1 MQKNDAELEPGE
13 SFEGLMEEKVK
24 PTTERRKIESKTLI
38 TNSVKY
44 MEDTE
49 YKMGEIC
56 QNVINFYR
64 DFATK
69 LDKNKELLK
78 NTQITFQ
85 VELAKCGDHHEEMA
99 DHQEDDLKKRV
110 T

>member
-1 MQKNDAELEPGE
+1 
-13 SFEGLMEEKVK
+13 
-24 PTTERRKIESKTLI
+24 
-38 TNSVKY
+38 

-69 LDKNKELLK
+69 LDKNKESLK

-85 VELAKCGDHHEEMA
+85 VDLAKCGDLHEEMA
-99 DHQEDDLKKRV
+99 DKQEDSLTTRTTEMK
-110 T
+110 

>member
-1 MQKNDAELEPGE
+1 MDKLANDMNDKNEDIDIAEADLLDNLQKNDAELEEGE
-13 SFEGLMEEKVK
+13 TFEGIMMEKVS
-24 PTTERRKIESKTLI
+24 PTIERRKVESKTLI

-56 QNVINFYR
+56 QNVINFYK

-69 LDKNKELLK
+69 LDKNKEALK
-78 NTQITFQ
+78 N
-85 VELAKCGDHHEEMA
+85 K
-99 DHQEDDLKKRV
+99 
-110 T
+110 

>member
-1 MQKNDAELEPGE
+1 
-13 SFEGLMEEKVK
+13 
-24 PTTERRKIESKTLI
+24 
-38 TNSVKY
+38 

-69 LDKNKELLK
+69 LDKNKESLK
-78 NTQITFQ
+78 NT
-85 VELAKCGDHHEEMA
+85 
-99 DHQEDDLKKRV
+99 
-110 T
+110 